1 MDINFFQ
8 ALDECVDKAP
18 AEMRGYIQ
26 IHNVSGSIIPVV
38 EGWYLRTFKAAFV
51 HPDNAKVQKLI
62 KLRRVRVVPFE
73 LEKPIK
79 SKKTKQIPEEPSE
92 DVKKITELD
101 MLENMFSN
109 SLNKEAG
116 E

>member
-18 AEMRGYIQ
+18 AEMQGCIQ
-26 IHNVSGSIIPVV
+26 IHNVSGSIIPVI
-38 EGWYLRTFKAAFV
+38 EGWYLRTYKSAFV
-51 HPDNAKVQKLI
+51 NPDNPKVQKLI

-73 LEKPIK
+73 LEKPT
-79 SKKTKQIPEEPSE
+79 KKKKIKQIPEKSSE
-92 DVKKITELD
+92 DVKKLNELEQ
-101 MLENMFSN
+101 LENMFAN
-109 SLNKEAG
+109 PLNTEAG